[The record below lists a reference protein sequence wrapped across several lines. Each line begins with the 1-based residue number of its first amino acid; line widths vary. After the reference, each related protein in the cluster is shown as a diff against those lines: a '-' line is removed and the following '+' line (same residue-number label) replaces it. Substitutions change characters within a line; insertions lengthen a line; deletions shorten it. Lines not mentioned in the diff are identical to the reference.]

1 MLNITLIGLGA
12 IGSAVMQGLAHR
24 NDVSFTAVIVPEDRV
39 GMPRPVLSSLPYQ
52 PAVVGSLAD
61 APPADLVVECAG
73 HRAVEDHVLP
83 ALEAGVPCAITSVGS
98 LATPG
103 LPERLEAAARKGNTQ
118 VELLS
123 GAIGAIDALAA
134 ARLGGL
140 DEVVYTGH
148 KPPAAWLGTPAQQ
161 VCDLQNL
168 TEATVIFEGNAR
180 EAASAYPKNANVA
193 ATVALAGVGFEATRV
208 RLIADPSASGNV
220 HHVQARG
227 AFGDFEITLNG
238 RQLAANPRTSALTVY
253 SAMRAI
259 ANRAAAMAI

>member
-1 MLNITLIGLGA
+1 MLNVTLIGLGA
-12 IGSAVMQGLAHR
+12 IGSALVQGLAHR
-24 NDVSFTAVIVPEDRV
+24 DDIRFTAVIVPADRV
-39 GMPRPVLSSLPYQ
+39 TAPRPALSSLPYQ
-52 PAVVGSLAD
+52 PAIVGRFAD

-73 HRAVEDHVLP
+73 HRAIEDHVLP
-83 ALEAGVPCAITSVGS
+83 ALAVGMPSVVTSVGALS
-98 LATPG
+98 TPG
-103 LPERLEAAARKGNTQ
+103 LPERLEAAARKGNTRL
-118 VELLS
+118 ELLS

-140 DEVVYTGH
+140 DEVVYTGR
-148 KPPAAWLGTPAQQ
+148 KPPAAWFGTPAQH

-168 TEATVIFEGNAR
+168 IEAKVIFEGNAR

-193 ATVALAGVGFEATRV
+193 ATLALAGVGFEATRV

-238 RQLAANPRTSALTVY
+238 KPLAANPRTSALTVY

-259 ANRAAAMAI
+259 VNRAAATAI